1 MTSTQP
7 PIGKNAKPAAPAAWI
22 FFRQWLKNPLSI
34 AALSPSGRQL
44 ARQMIAE
51 LPPQAERV
59 IELGGGTGVFTRA
72 MLAHGIA
79 PKNLLVLELNDEFY
93 AHLRGQFPDAHVIH
107 GNACELKALAQRDG
121 FLDAGPADAAISGL
135 GLLSMSRSLQR
146 SILESA
152 FSVLKPAGR
161 LFQFTYGPSSPV
173 PRDLLAEMG
182 LQVRRGG
189 FAWWNVPPASVYVYT
204 RNRSEAIHAQRA
216 GGDRRS

>member
-7 PIGKNAKPAAPAAWI
+7 PLGKSGKSGTPGAWI

-51 LPPQAERV
+51 LPQNAKRV

-72 MLAHGIA
+72 MLDHGIA
-79 PKNLLVLELNDEFY
+79 AKNLLVLELNDELY
-93 AHLRGQFPDAHVIH
+93 AHLCDQFPEAHVVH
-107 GNACELKALAQRDG
+107 GNACELKALAERVG
-121 FLDAGPADAAISGL
+121 FLAAGPADAAISGL
-135 GLLSMSRSLQR
+135 GLLSMSRALQR
-146 SILESA
+146 SILEAA
-152 FSVLKPAGR
+152 FSVLKPNGR
-161 LFQFTYGPSSPV
+161 LIQFTYGPSSPV
-173 PRDLLAEMG
+173 PRELLAELG

-204 RNRSEAIHAQRA
+204 RNRSEAIQAQRA
-216 GGDRRS
+216 RQ

>member
-1 MTSTQP
+1 MSPTQP
-7 PIGKNAKPAAPAAWI
+7 PVGKAGRSTTPAGWI

-51 LPPQAERV
+51 LPSGAERV
-59 IELGGGTGVFTRA
+59 VELGGGTGVFTRA
-72 MLAHGIA
+72 MIEHGIS
-79 PKNLLVLELNDEFY
+79 PDNLLVLELNDELY
-93 AHLRGQFPDAHVIH
+93 AHLRDRFPGAHVVH
-107 GNACELKALAQRDG
+107 GNACELRALAERDG
-121 FLDAGPADAAISGL
+121 FLAGGLADAALSGL
-135 GLLSMSRSLQR
+135 GLLSMSRALQR

-161 LFQFTYGPSSPV
+161 LIQFTYGPSSPV
-173 PRDLLAEMG
+173 PRDLLGELG

-204 RNRSEAIHAQRA
+204 RNRSEAIQAQRA
-216 GGDRRS
+216 GA